1 VFGLLAG
8 EEGRHKMAKGSLL
21 LLEDDDNLSET
32 IRDYLEGEGYEV
44 TPVYT
49 GEEAEERLY
58 EERFDLLLLDINVPD
73 FDGFE
78 VLKRARERGVDAPSI
93 YITARRSVEDLEEG
107 FRSGA
112 DDYLRK
118 PFALKEL
125 SIRIETLIARGF
137 FHRQKASIPVG
148 EGWAYDREGQRLL
161 RGEEE
166 HGLGKKEAT
175 LLELF
180 LRHRGEVLSHE
191 RIYGALWG
199 FEETPS
205 DSALRTY
212 VKNLRK
218 LIGKERIVSVKKQG
232 YRYLAPE

>member
-1 VFGLLAG
+1 
-8 EEGRHKMAKGSLL
+8 MAKGSLL

-32 IRDYLEGEGYEV
+32 IRDYLEEEGYEV

-49 GEEAEERLY
+49 GEEAEEKLY
-58 EERFDLLLLDINVPD
+58 EARYDLLLLDINVPD

-78 VLKRARERGVDAPSI
+78 VLKRARERGVEAPAI

-118 PFALKEL
+118 PFALREL
-125 SIRIETLIARGF
+125 LIRVETLIARSF
-137 FHRQKASIPVG
+137 FHREAERIPVG
-148 EGWAYDREGQRLL
+148 EGWEYDRPGQRLL

-166 HGLGKKEAT
+166 SRLGQKEVR

-180 LRHRGEVLSHE
+180 LRHPGEVLSHE
-191 RIYGALWG
+191 RIYDALWSYD
-199 FEETPS
+199 ETPS
-205 DSALRTY
+205 DNALRTY

-218 LIGKERIVSVKKQG
+218 LIGKERIVSLKKQG
-232 YRYLAPE
+232 YRYSAPE